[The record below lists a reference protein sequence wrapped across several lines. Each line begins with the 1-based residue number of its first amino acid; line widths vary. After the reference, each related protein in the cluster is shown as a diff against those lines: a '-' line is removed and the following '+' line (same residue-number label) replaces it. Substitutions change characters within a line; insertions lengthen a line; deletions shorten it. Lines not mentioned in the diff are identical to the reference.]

1 MARFAE
7 CDDYVNSIQVPQL
20 IKTQKLQGGYPEMNG
35 IRPIMFT
42 GGYCVVFPYI
52 ANKKY
57 AVRCWH
63 ASLNGAQERTSIIS
77 EYLSKINLP
86 YFVDFQYYDEGIAT
100 PKGVMPIVVMDWV
113 DAKPLKRYIE
123 DNLHKPGTL
132 SCLAESFIQMAED
145 LHANSI
151 SHGDLQHGNIMV
163 RSNGDIVLVDYD
175 SMYVPELDGYPNEIY
190 GLDGYQHP
198 LRKTEKQ
205 VSPKADYFSELVIY
219 TSLKAIEKFPEL
231 WEELEIRDTDTLVF
245 SKEDLYSKGKT
256 EIYKRLSADP
266 YLSELV
272 EDMIRFLNYSSIESL
287 EPIETIEP
295 NRKRT
300 FAKKRYASTIEQLI
314 EDIDDDAF
322 VSPIKEWIR
331 NIDNYSL
338 EEVQSKCDSINQ
350 LVKSYKEQKRR
361 EESVQELSEQWNR
374 ESGNSASTTVIDTAA
389 DVESM
394 RDDWSSPTQP
404 NHLEPAYRKEEVDQ
418 TRKEWN

>member
-20 IKTQKLQGGYPEMNG
+20 IKTQKLQGGHPEMNG

-52 ANKKY
+52 ADKKY

-77 EYLSKINLP
+77 DYLSSINLP
-86 YFVDFQYYDEGIAT
+86 YFVDFQYYDEGIVT

-113 DAKPLKRYIE
+113 NAKPLKLYIE
-123 DNLHKPGTL
+123 DNLHRPCVL
-132 SCLAESFIQMAED
+132 NHLAESFIQMAED

-163 RSNGDIVLVDYD
+163 RANGDIVLVDYD
-175 SMYVPELDGYPNEIY
+175 SMYVPKLDGYPNEIY

-198 LRKTEKQ
+198 LRKTENT

-219 TSLKAIEKFPEL
+219 TSLKAIEKYPEL

-245 SKEDLYSKGKT
+245 SKEDLYSKGKSP
-256 EIYKRLSADP
+256 IFSRLSIDP

-272 EDMIRFLNYSSIESL
+272 EDILRFLNCSSIDPL
-287 EPIETIEP
+287 DPIEAIEP
-295 NRKRT
+295 NRKRQ
-300 FAKKRYASTIEQLI
+300 RYASNIEQMI
-314 EDIDDDAF
+314 EEIDDEAV
-322 VSPIKEWIR
+322 VSPIREWIES
-331 NIDNYSL
+331 IDNYSI
-338 EEVQSKCDSINQ
+338 EEVQREYEIVNQ
-350 LVKSYKEQKRR
+350 LVKSYNERKRR
-361 EESVQELSEQWNR
+361 EESVQELSNQWNSEN
-374 ESGNSASTTVIDTAA
+374 ESSTHSTVIDTTAE
-389 DVESM
+389 VKRLRE
-394 RDDWSSPTQP
+394 DWTAITQP
-404 NHLEPAYRKEEVDQ
+404 QQTGPAYRKEVIDQ
-418 TRKEWN
+418 TREEWN

>member
-42 GGYCVVFPYI
+42 GGYCVVFPYV
-52 ANKKY
+52 ADKKY

-77 EYLSKINLP
+77 EYLSRINLP

-113 DAKPLKRYIE
+113 DAKPLKLYIE
-123 DNLHKPGTL
+123 DNLHRPDVL
-132 SCLAESFIQMAED
+132 SRLAESFIQMAED

-163 RSNGDIVLVDYD
+163 RANGDIVLVDYD

-198 LRKTEKQ
+198 LRKTEKK

-219 TSLKAIEKFPEL
+219 TSLKAIEKYPEL
-231 WEELEIRDTDTLVF
+231 WKELEIRDTDTLVF

-256 EIYKRLSADP
+256 PIFNRLSADP

-272 EDMIRFLNYSSIESL
+272 EDMLRFLNCSSIESL

-295 NRKRT
+295 YRKR
-300 FAKKRYASTIEQLI
+300 AIEKKRYALYIEQMI
-314 EDIDDDAF
+314 EEIDDDAV
-322 VSPIKEWIR
+322 VSPIREWIR
-331 NIDNYSL
+331 NIDNYSI
-338 EEVQSKCDSINQ
+338 EEVQRECEVVNQ
-350 LVKSYKEQKRR
+350 MVKSYKERKRR
-361 EESVQELSEQWNR
+361 EESVQELSNQWNS
-374 ESGNSASTTVIDTAA
+374 ENGKSAHTTVIDTTAE
-389 DVESM
+389 VERM
-394 RDDWSSPTQP
+394 RDDWTSITQP
-404 NHLEPAYRKEEVDQ
+404 PQTGPAYRKEDVDQ
-418 TRKEWN
+418 TREEWN